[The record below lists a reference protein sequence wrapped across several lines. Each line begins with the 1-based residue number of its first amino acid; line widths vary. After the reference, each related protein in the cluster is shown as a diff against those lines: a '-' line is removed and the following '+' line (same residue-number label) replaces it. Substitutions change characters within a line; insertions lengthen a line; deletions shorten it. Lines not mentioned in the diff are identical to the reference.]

1 MPKLILKK
9 KAEVIKE
16 LHLKM
21 TKASYSIGSE
31 EENDLV
37 IADKRVSGQHARVDR
52 HGTRYFLRDLK
63 SAFGTFKNGK
73 RIEEQVELR
82 NGDHFKIGDHEI
94 FFENPLEYLDR
105 AFRSQPEESP
115 ETEPVQAP
123 AGSPIA
129 HGTSTQTRQTVEV
142 DTIEAEFKAL
152 QQEEKQA
159 HQLEERKA
167 DAELAPYYLLAIYGP
182 YMGKRYQ
189 LRFGETRIGRE
200 TKLNDIVV
208 RENKR
213 GEIDPSISRRH
224 ATVIYKNGDFVVT
237 DKRSKT
243 RTFVN
248 QQVVPEDAEIKL
260 QVGDEIE
267 IVSDQMSTIFRFSSS
282 DNLDFSPPRKAG
294 VWWVRYQS
302 KFTWAAAAAAF
313 ALGLVLLVSGFSER
327 RLLLQRPSSFAM
339 DMVKWGVI
347 TSTDRKAEYST
358 AAARGT
364 TVRPLPALADFNG
377 DGYVDIAT
385 LDINQNPML
394 IDGKTRRPAWQVNSV
409 TANTRYALVAADIN
423 DNHLPDLV
431 LINNNSQVVAIDGKF
446 GAEIWSSP
454 FFNPPFSGS
463 PVVADFDGDGWLDIA
478 LAEQSGIVHL
488 GFNRLVQMDWQEIDT
503 ELETMAPLS
512 AADLDN
518 DGDSEII
525 CGTERGLIPI
535 IDPAGKKIVS
545 AIDINDELNKAL
557 GTLYQQNQIRSPV
570 GVADLNGDDLLDL
583 VCSSLQGHLIAI
595 DGATNRRLWS
605 AELLDD
611 ISLSADYP
619 FPFALGDFSGD
630 GIADVALAEDNGVI
644 KTFLGFGDGNKNA
657 KALWTYTPSK
667 PSPLIQSMAIT
678 DVNKDGTA
686 DVSYLEASGLVRV
699 LDGKTGLPLW
709 NTGQPVSEQ
718 TSMPLIADL
727 RREGYIDLVL
737 VSEINRVYQY
747 RTNSR
752 VPKSVVPW
760 GQVYG
765 DNGHTLHSSFA
776 MPGTRGANMQLALGC
791 LVFLIGG
798 VLFFMPQLRKKKFKS

>member
-1 MPKLILKK
+1 MPKLILKR

-16 LHLKM
+16 VHLKM
-21 TKASYSIGSE
+21 TQASYTIGSD

-63 SAFGTFKNGK
+63 SAFGTFRNGE

-82 NGDHFKIGDHEI
+82 NGDHFKIGDYEV

-105 AFRSQPEESP
+105 AFAAEQDQPKESSRVP
-115 ETEPVQAP
+115 TQVAP
-123 AGSPIA
+123 AASA
-129 HGTSTQTRQTVEV
+129 TQTAQADTGVM

-152 QQEEKQA
+152 QQEEKKA
-159 HQLEERKA
+159 HQLEEKKSE
-167 DAELAPYYLLAIYGP
+167 AELAPYYLMAIYGP

-200 TKLNDIVV
+200 TKLNDIVI
-208 RENKR
+208 RENR
-213 GEIDPSISRRH
+213 HGEIDPSISRRH
-224 ATVIYKNGDFVVT
+224 ATIVYKDGRFVVT

-243 RTFVN
+243 RTYVN
-248 QQVVPEDAEIKL
+248 QQVVPEDGEVKL
-260 QVGDEIE
+260 EVGDEIE
-267 IVSDQMSTIFRFSSS
+267 IVSDQMSTIFRFASS
-282 DNLDFSPPRKAG
+282 DHLDFSPPRKAG

-302 KFTWAAAAAAF
+302 KFTRAAAAAAVV
-313 ALGLVLLVSGFSER
+313 LSLVLLVSGISER
-327 RLLLQRPSSFAM
+327 RLLLQKPNPFAM

-364 TVRPLPALADFNG
+364 TVRPRPVVADFNG

-385 LDINQNPML
+385 LDINQNPLL
-394 IDGKTRRPAWQVNSV
+394 IDGKTRRPSWQVNSV

-423 DNHLPDLV
+423 DNHLPDLI
-431 LINNNSQVVAIDGKF
+431 LISSNSQVVAIDGKY

-454 FFNPPFSGS
+454 FFNQPFSGS
-463 PVVADFDGDGWLDIA
+463 PVVADFDGDGWLDVA
-478 LAEQSGIVHL
+478 LAEQSGIIHI

-503 ELETMAPLS
+503 ELEIMAPLS
-512 AADLDN
+512 AADLDG

-525 CGTERGLIPI
+525 CGTERGIIPI
-535 IDPAGKKIVS
+535 IDASEKKIVS

-557 GTLYQQNQIRSPV
+557 GTFYQQNQIRHPV
-570 GVADLNGDDLLDL
+570 GVADLNGDELLDL
-583 VCSSLQGHLIAI
+583 ICSSVQGHLIAI
-595 DGATNRRLWS
+595 DGATNQRLWS
-605 AELLDD
+605 VELLDD
-611 ISLSADYP
+611 ISLSTDYP

-630 GIADVALAEDNGVI
+630 GITDVVLAEDNGTI
-644 KTFLGFGDGNKNA
+644 KTFLGFGDEAKNA
-657 KALWTYTPSK
+657 RQLWTYTPAK
-667 PSPLIQSMAIT
+667 PSPLIQNMAIS
-678 DVNKDGTA
+678 DVNKDGVA
-686 DVSYLEASGLVRV
+686 DVAYLEASGLVRV

-709 NTGQPVSEQ
+709 NTSQPVSEQ
-718 TSMPLIADL
+718 TSMPLVADL
-727 RREGYIDLVL
+727 QREGYIDLVL

-752 VPKSVVPW
+752 IPKSTVLW

-765 DNGHTLHSSFA
+765 DYDHTLHSSFE
-776 MPGTRGANMQLALGC
+776 MPSTGKANMQLILGS
-791 LVFLIGG
+791 LVLLLGFA
-798 VLFFMPQLRKKKFKS
+798 LFFTPQLRKRKFKS